1 MGKTGR
7 NAFVATDLVRYG
19 EPGRLAPPASLGE
32 AERKAFLDLV
42 CSVPVTQFA
51 PCDLPLLCRW
61 AETVALAERM
71 ATRMVVEGE
80 ITEQGK
86 VNPAVAVH
94 REAVKTLNALALRLR
109 VSPQSRAQ
117 KAPRREMREVSY
129 YERLDLELAAD
140 DGRDDDDARDQ
151 RG

>member
-71 ATRMVVEGE
+71 VVEGE

-117 KAPRREMREVSY
+117 KAPRREVRPVSC
-129 YERLDLELAAD
+129 YERMELEGVLD
-140 DGRDDDDARDQ
+140 DGDDNAERDQ
-151 RG
+151 

>member
-1 MGKTGR
+1 MPKTGR
-7 NAFVATDLVRYG
+7 NSFVATDIIPYG
-19 EPGRLAPPASLGE
+19 EPGRLRPPPSLGDVE
-32 AERKAFLDLV
+32 KRAFLDLV
-42 CSVPVTQFA
+42 TACPAGQFQA
-51 PCDLPLLCRW
+51 CDLPLLCRW

-71 ATRMVVEGE
+71 ATRMAIEGE

-117 KAPRREMREVSY
+117 KAPRREMRQVSY

-151 RG
+151 